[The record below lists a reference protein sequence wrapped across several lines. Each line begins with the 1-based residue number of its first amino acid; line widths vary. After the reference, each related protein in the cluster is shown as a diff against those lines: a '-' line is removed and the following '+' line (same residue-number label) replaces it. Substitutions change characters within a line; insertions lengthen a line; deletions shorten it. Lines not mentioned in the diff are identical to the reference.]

1 MNNQN
6 HTPKHAGDVTKS
18 LKRAAFSYISL
29 FLIVMVLIGTTV
41 SWFTVQD
48 TATLK
53 SDVMVFNSGTGL
65 RVNDGEDITNHIT
78 IKDFKLDE
86 TSSVD
91 GRNIFLPNGNL
102 QSGVTGDMLYRE
114 ATAGDKNKKF
124 MYADFKLKGESAGS
138 IPVYIKSYKITI
150 GDEVYDGSTEI
161 HYTDED
167 TKLLPKQIQTHPKCP
182 LRIAFIEDSQDAPK
196 VIDPSVLVDESVW
209 NYNAVETVDSKGT
222 PTSYDS
228 NSGVKSFSHYYF
240 TNKNGGEPL
249 FNLNNSEAIN
259 ATIVAWLEGTD
270 DDEKNENNSNAYA
283 GKDISIDIE
292 LESNYEDMETI
303 TFVDDTK
310 GDQDTSVKQW
320 IGGGSCMITMTYTD
334 VTTNIDGD
342 SDKHPVR
349 TVVMTA
355 TRWADP
361 KKEHPIEWKA
371 PIPKAVI
378 KDITFNRYH
387 YTKKK
392 ITDSDGKGALEEI
405 YNAWYTN
412 DRIMDM
418 WKAVYVDGKHPV
430 VELEQNKDLQQT
442 RQFNGK
448 NSLIYTATRGN
459 GFGSVDVTDKK
470 ENWKRLSPCV
480 GYWDMPST
488 PTSSTVASTSPP
500 KELDEFNVTI
510 KLDVNDSH
518 SFSEDKSGKK
528 MKDYLANGKK
538 FEVIFEDSQEKKTY
552 NEMTTAQ
559 DNSSV
564 SYTKDKV
571 PKGIKIVGF
580 RMKVDDSHTY
590 GLTVDDTVD
599 GIPHN
604 YYEIKGTKRGVNPVF
619 TTQKD
624 GKTAKHTSG

>member
-18 LKRAAFSYISL
+18 LKKAAFSYISL

-48 TATLK
+48 TANLK

-91 GRNIFLPNGNL
+91 GRNIFLPNGKL
-102 QSGVTGDMLYRE
+102 QSGVTGNMLYRE
-114 ATAGDKNKKF
+114 ATASDKNNKF

-150 GDEVYDGSTEI
+150 GNQVYDGSTEI
-161 HYTDED
+161 HYSDEA
-167 TKLLPKQIQTHPKCP
+167 KLKPEQIDTHPKCP

-270 DDEKNENNSNAYA
+270 DDETNENNSNAYA

-349 TVVMTA
+349 TVVMNPTK
-355 TRWADP
+355 WADSE
-361 KKEHPIEWKA
+361 KTHPIEWKA

-387 YTKKK
+387 YKKKK
-392 ITDSDGKGALEEI
+392 IASSDKNGALEEI

-459 GFGSVDVTDKK
+459 GFGEIKVDDKT
-470 ENWKRLSPCV
+470 NYWKRLSPCV
-480 GYWDMPST
+480 GYWS
-488 PTSSTVASTSPP
+488 TSSDPTPSESVTSPTTTTVKPDYYNVVAILRIKGEEYSFPNDSTSIRDH
-500 KELDEFNVTI
+500 LRAGI
-510 KLDVNDSH
+510 KMYINFSDGTSLAMETLSSNDSCQW
-518 SFSEDKSGKK
+518 SGQLDIKSDPDIAVTGFS
-528 MKDYLANGKK
+528 M
-538 FEVIFEDSQEKKTY
+538 
-552 NEMTTAQ
+552 
-559 DNSSV
+559 
-564 SYTKDKV
+564 
-571 PKGIKIVGF
+571 
-580 RMKVDDSHTY
+580 
-590 GLTVDDTVD
+590 TVD
-599 GIPHN
+599 GKK
-604 YYEIKGTKRGVNPVF
+604 YDLTIKNGYKYTASATHTFNVNS
-619 TTQKD
+619 D
-624 GKTAKHTSG
+624 GKTVNY

>member
-18 LKRAAFSYISL
+18 LKKAAFSYISL

-48 TATLK
+48 TANLK

-91 GRNIFLPNGNL
+91 GRNIFLPNGKL
-102 QSGVTGDMLYRE
+102 QSGVTGNMLYRE
-114 ATAGDKNKKF
+114 ATASDKNNKF

-150 GDEVYDGSTEI
+150 GNQVYDGSTEI
-161 HYTDED
+161 HYSDEA
-167 TKLLPKQIQTHPKCP
+167 KLKPEQIDTHPKCP

-270 DDEKNENNSNAYA
+270 DDETNENNSNAYA

-349 TVVMTA
+349 TVVMNPTK
-355 TRWADP
+355 WADSE
-361 KKEHPIEWKA
+361 KTHPIEWKA

-387 YTKKK
+387 YKKKK
-392 ITDSDGKGALEEI
+392 IASSDKNGALEEI

-442 RQFNGK
+442 RQFNGV
-448 NSLIYTATRGN
+448 NSTTYTATRGN

-480 GYWDMPST
+480 GYWS
-488 PTSSTVASTSPP
+488 TSSDPTPSESVTSPTTTPVKPDYYDVTAILRILGEEYSFPNDSTSIRDH
-500 KELDEFNVTI
+500 LR
-510 KLDVNDSH
+510 
-518 SFSEDKSGKK
+518 
-528 MKDYLANGKK
+528 A
-538 FEVIFEDSQEKKTY
+538 
-552 NEMTTAQ
+552 
-559 DNSSV
+559 
-564 SYTKDKV
+564 
-571 PKGIKIVGF
+571 GIKMYINFSDNTSLPMQTVGDN
-580 RMKVDDSHTY
+580 KDSCQWSGRLDIKSDPDIAVT
-590 GLTVDDTVD
+590 GFSMTVD
-599 GIPHN
+599 GKK
-604 YYEIKGTKRGVNPVF
+604 YDLTIKNGYKYTASATHTFYVNS
-619 TTQKD
+619 D
-624 GKTAKHTSG
+624 GETVN

>member
-18 LKRAAFSYISL
+18 LKKAAFSYISL

-53 SDVMVFNSGTGL
+53 SNVMVFNSGTGL

-78 IKDFKLDE
+78 IKNFTLDE

-102 QSGVTGDMLYRE
+102 QSGVTGNMLYRE
-114 ATAGDKNKKF
+114 ATASDKNNKF

-150 GDEVYDGSTEI
+150 GNQVYDGSTEI
-161 HYTDED
+161 HYSDEA
-167 TKLLPKQIQTHPKCP
+167 KLKPEQIDTHPKCP

-270 DDEKNENNSNAYA
+270 DDKTNENNSNAYA

-349 TVVMTA
+349 TVVMNPSAYKSDGKT
-355 TRWADP
+355 P
-361 KKEHPIEWKA
+361 CEWKA

-392 ITDSDGKGALEEI
+392 ITSSDKNGALEEI

-442 RQFNGK
+442 RQFNGV
-448 NSLIYTATRGN
+448 NSTTYTAKRGN
-459 GFGSVDVTDKK
+459 GFGEIKVDDTT
-470 ENWKRLSPCV
+470 NYWKRLSPCV
-480 GYWDMPST
+480 GYWS
-488 PTSSTVASTSPP
+488 TSSDPTPSESVTSPTTTTVKPDYYDVTAILRIQGEEYSFPNDSTSIRDH
-500 KELDEFNVTI
+500 LRAGI
-510 KLDVNDSH
+510 KMYINFSDGTSLAMETLSSNDSCQW
-518 SFSEDKSGKK
+518 SGRLDIKSAPDIAVTGFS
-528 MKDYLANGKK
+528 M
-538 FEVIFEDSQEKKTY
+538 
-552 NEMTTAQ
+552 
-559 DNSSV
+559 
-564 SYTKDKV
+564 
-571 PKGIKIVGF
+571 
-580 RMKVDDSHTY
+580 
-590 GLTVDDTVD
+590 TVD
-599 GIPHN
+599 GKK
-604 YYEIKGTKRGVNPVF
+604 YDLTIKNGYKYTASATHTFYVNS
-619 TTQKD
+619 D
-624 GKTAKHTSG
+624 GETVN

>member
-18 LKRAAFSYISL
+18 LKKAAFSYISL

-48 TATLK
+48 TANLK

-91 GRNIFLPNGNL
+91 GRNIFLPNGKL
-102 QSGVTGDMLYRE
+102 QSGVTGNMLYRE
-114 ATAGDKNKKF
+114 ATASDKNNKF

-150 GDEVYDGSTEI
+150 GNQVYDGSTEI
-161 HYTDED
+161 HYSDEA
-167 TKLLPKQIQTHPKCP
+167 KLKPEQIDTHPKCP

-270 DDEKNENNSNAYA
+270 DDETNENNSNAYA

-310 GDQDTSVKQW
+310 GDQDTSVTQW

-355 TRWADP
+355 TKWADP

-387 YTKKK
+387 YKKK
-392 ITDSDGKGALEEI
+392 QITSSDKNGALEEI

-480 GYWDMPST
+480 GYWS
-488 PTSSTVASTSPP
+488 TSSDPTPSESVTSPTTTTVKP
-500 KELDEFNVTI
+500 DYYDVIAILRVNGDEYKFPGDTTTI
-510 KLDVNDSH
+510 RNRLKQGTKMYINFSDGTSSDMETLSSNDSCQW
-518 SFSEDKSGKK
+518 SGRLDIKSDPDIAVTGFS
-528 MKDYLANGKK
+528 M
-538 FEVIFEDSQEKKTY
+538 
-552 NEMTTAQ
+552 
-559 DNSSV
+559 
-564 SYTKDKV
+564 
-571 PKGIKIVGF
+571 
-580 RMKVDDSHTY
+580 
-590 GLTVDDTVD
+590 TVD
-599 GIPHN
+599 GKK
-604 YYEIKGTKRGVNPVF
+604 YDLTIKNGYKYTASATHTFYVNS
-619 TTQKD
+619 D
-624 GKTAKHTSG
+624 GETVN

>member
-18 LKRAAFSYISL
+18 LKKAAFSYVSL
-29 FLIVMVLIGTTV
+29 FLIIMVLVGTTV

-78 IKDFKLDE
+78 IKNFTLDE

-114 ATAGDKNKKF
+114 ATAGDKNNKF

-150 GDEVYDGSTEI
+150 GNQVYDGSTEI
-161 HYTDED
+161 HYSDEA
-167 TKLLPKQIQTHPKCP
+167 KLQPEQIDTHPKCP

-270 DDEKNENNSNAYA
+270 DDETKENNSNAYA

-310 GDQDTSVKQW
+310 GDENTDVKQW

-355 TRWADP
+355 TNWADP

-430 VELEQNKDLQQT
+430 VELEQNKDLQKT
-442 RQFNGK
+442 RQFNGV
-448 NSLIYTATRGN
+448 NYTTYTAKRGN
-459 GFGSVDVTDKK
+459 GFGKIDVGDTT
-470 ENWKRLSPCV
+470 NYWKRLSPCV

-488 PTSSTVASTSPP
+488 PTSSTVASTVTTTSTAPP
-500 KELDEFNVTI
+500 THYTVSLRINVNKNFEVKYIGDQITTNSCYMYAVFEDGSEIKMDYENDICYFTNQKIEVGNSLVRLELRRENGSESQVNNKYELDEPCIFKGNNTVSGEVTSNGKVTI
-510 KLDVNDSH
+510 T
-518 SFSEDKSGKK
+518 
-528 MKDYLANGKK
+528 NG
-538 FEVIFEDSQEKKTY
+538 
-552 NEMTTAQ
+552 N
-559 DNSSV
+559 N
-564 SYTKDKV
+564 
-571 PKGIKIVGF
+571 G
-580 RMKVDDSHTY
+580 
-590 GLTVDDTVD
+590 
-599 GIPHN
+599 
-604 YYEIKGTKRGVNPVF
+604 
-619 TTQKD
+619 
-624 GKTAKHTSG
+624 

>member
-18 LKRAAFSYISL
+18 LKKAAFSYISL

-48 TATLK
+48 TANLK

-91 GRNIFLPNGNL
+91 GRNIFLPNGKL
-102 QSGVTGDMLYRE
+102 QSGVTGNMLYRE
-114 ATAGDKNKKF
+114 ATASDKNNKF
-124 MYADFKLKGESAGS
+124 MYADFKLKGESAGG

-150 GDEVYDGSTEI
+150 GNQVYDGSTEI
-161 HYTDED
+161 HYSDEA
-167 TKLLPKQIQTHPKCP
+167 KLKPEQIDTHPKCP

-270 DDEKNENNSNAYA
+270 DDETNENNSNAYA

-355 TRWADP
+355 TKWADP

-387 YTKKK
+387 YKKK
-392 ITDSDGKGALEEI
+392 QITSSDKNGALEEI

-480 GYWDMPST
+480 GYWSTSSVPST
-488 PTSSTVASTSPP
+488 SETATNPTTTTVKPDYYNVTAILRILEEGYSFPNDSTSIRDHLRAGIKMYINFSDNTSLPMQTVGDN
-500 KELDEFNVTI
+500 KDSCQWSGQLDIKSDPDIAVTG
-510 KLDVNDSH
+510 
-518 SFSEDKSGKK
+518 FSMTVGS
-528 MKDYLANGKK
+528 
-538 FEVIFEDSQEKKTY
+538 KTY
-552 NEMTTAQ
+552 NLTVKNGGYKYTASSNQ
-559 DNSSV
+559 TFNVNSDGETV
-564 SYTKDKV
+564 SY
-571 PKGIKIVGF
+571 
-580 RMKVDDSHTY
+580 
-590 GLTVDDTVD
+590 
-599 GIPHN
+599 
-604 YYEIKGTKRGVNPVF
+604 
-619 TTQKD
+619 
-624 GKTAKHTSG
+624 

>member
-18 LKRAAFSYISL
+18 LKKAAFSYISL

-48 TATLK
+48 TANLK

-91 GRNIFLPNGNL
+91 GRNIFLPNGKL
-102 QSGVTGDMLYRE
+102 QSGVTGNMLYRE
-114 ATAGDKNKKF
+114 ATASDKNNKF

-270 DDEKNENNSNAYA
+270 DDETNENNSNAYA

-349 TVVMTA
+349 TVVMNPTK
-355 TRWADP
+355 WADSE
-361 KKEHPIEWKA
+361 KTHPIEWKA

-392 ITDSDGKGALEEI
+392 ITSSDKNGALEEI

-480 GYWDMPST
+480 GYWS
-488 PTSSTVASTSPP
+488 TSSDPTPSESVTSPTTTTVKPDYYDVTAILRIKGEEYSFPNDSTSIRDH
-500 KELDEFNVTI
+500 LRAGI
-510 KLDVNDSH
+510 KMYINFSDGTSLAMETLSSNDSCQW
-518 SFSEDKSGKK
+518 SGQLDIKSDPDIAVTGFS
-528 MKDYLANGKK
+528 M
-538 FEVIFEDSQEKKTY
+538 
-552 NEMTTAQ
+552 
-559 DNSSV
+559 
-564 SYTKDKV
+564 
-571 PKGIKIVGF
+571 
-580 RMKVDDSHTY
+580 
-590 GLTVDDTVD
+590 TVD
-599 GIPHN
+599 GKK
-604 YYEIKGTKRGVNPVF
+604 YDLTIKNGYKYTASATHTFYVNS
-619 TTQKD
+619 D
-624 GKTAKHTSG
+624 GETVN

>member
-18 LKRAAFSYISL
+18 LKKAAFSYISL

-48 TATLK
+48 TANLK

-91 GRNIFLPNGNL
+91 GRNIFLPNGKL
-102 QSGVTGDMLYRE
+102 QSGVTGNMLYRE
-114 ATAGDKNKKF
+114 ATASDKNNKF
-124 MYADFKLKGESAGS
+124 MYADFKLKGESAGG

-150 GDEVYDGSTEI
+150 GNQVYDGSTEI
-161 HYTDED
+161 HYSDEA
-167 TKLLPKQIQTHPKCP
+167 KLKPEQIDTHPKCP

-270 DDEKNENNSNAYA
+270 DDETNENNSNAYA

-310 GDQDTSVKQW
+310 GDENTDVKQW

-355 TRWADP
+355 TNWADP

-480 GYWDMPST
+480 GYWSTSSVPST
-488 PTSSTVASTSPP
+488 SETATNPTTTTVKPDYYDVIAILRVNGDEYKFPGDTTTIRDRLKQGTKMYINFSDGTSSVMETLST
-500 KELDEFNVTI
+500 
-510 KLDVNDSH
+510 NDGCQWSGRINI
-518 SFSEDKSGKK
+518 KSGTDIAVTGFS
-528 MKDYLANGKK
+528 MTVG
-538 FEVIFEDSQEKKTY
+538 SKTY
-552 NEMTTAQ
+552 N
-559 DNSSV
+559 
-564 SYTKDKV
+564 
-571 PKGIKIVGF
+571 
-580 RMKVDDSHTY
+580 
-590 GLTVDDTVD
+590 LTVTN
-599 GIPHN
+599 GGYKYTASSTHTFN
-604 YYEIKGTKRGVNPVF
+604 VNS
-619 TTQKD
+619 D
-624 GKTAKHTSG
+624 GKTVNY

>member
-18 LKRAAFSYISL
+18 LKKAAFSYISL

-48 TATLK
+48 TANLK

-91 GRNIFLPNGNL
+91 GRNIFLPNGKL
-102 QSGVTGDMLYRE
+102 QSGVTGNMLYRE
-114 ATAGDKNKKF
+114 ATASDKNNKF

-182 LRIAFIEDSQDAPK
+182 LRIAFIEDSQVAPK

-270 DDEKNENNSNAYA
+270 DDKTNENNSNAYA

-349 TVVMTA
+349 TVVMNPTK
-355 TRWADP
+355 WADSE
-361 KKEHPIEWKA
+361 KTHPIEWKA

-392 ITDSDGKGALEEI
+392 ITSSDKNGALEEI

-480 GYWDMPST
+480 GYWS
-488 PTSSTVASTSPP
+488 TSSDPTPSESVTSPTTTTVKPDYYNVVAILRIQGEEYSFPNDSTSIRDH
-500 KELDEFNVTI
+500 LRAGI
-510 KLDVNDSH
+510 KMYINFSDGTSLAMETLSSNDSCQW
-518 SFSEDKSGKK
+518 SGQLDIKSDPDIAVTGFS
-528 MKDYLANGKK
+528 M
-538 FEVIFEDSQEKKTY
+538 
-552 NEMTTAQ
+552 
-559 DNSSV
+559 
-564 SYTKDKV
+564 
-571 PKGIKIVGF
+571 
-580 RMKVDDSHTY
+580 
-590 GLTVDDTVD
+590 TVD
-599 GIPHN
+599 GKK
-604 YYEIKGTKRGVNPVF
+604 YDLTIKNGYKYTASATHTFYVNI
-619 TTQKD
+619 D
-624 GKTAKHTSG
+624 GETVN

>member
-18 LKRAAFSYISL
+18 LKKAAFSYISL

-48 TATLK
+48 TANLK

-91 GRNIFLPNGNL
+91 GRNIFLPNGKL
-102 QSGVTGDMLYRE
+102 QSGVTGNMLYRE
-114 ATAGDKNKKF
+114 ATASDKNNKF

-270 DDEKNENNSNAYA
+270 DDETNENNSNAYA

-303 TFVDDTK
+303 TFVDDTV
-310 GDQDTSVKQW
+310 GDADPNDPNAKQW

-334 VTTNIDGD
+334 VTTNIDGN

-355 TRWADP
+355 TKWADE

-387 YTKKK
+387 YKKKK
-392 ITDSDGKGALEEI
+392 ITSSDKNGALEEI

-418 WKAVYVDGKHPV
+418 WNKVDSSGTNHPSNF
-430 VELEQNKDLQQT
+430 LTKNLQET
-442 RQFNGK
+442 RQFNGV
-448 NSLIYTATRGN
+448 NSTTYTATRGN
-459 GFGSVDVTDKK
+459 GFGEIKVDDTT
-470 ENWKRLSPCV
+470 NYWKRLSPCV
-480 GYWDMPST
+480 GYWNESST
-488 PTSSTVASTSPP
+488 PTSSTVASTVTTTSTAPP
-500 KELDEFNVTI
+500 TEYNIYVYLGVPENYKFIGDN
-510 KLDVNDSH
+510 
-518 SFSEDKSGKK
+518 SGKTIR
-528 MKDYLANGKK
+528 DYLSSGYK
-538 FEVIFEDSQEKKTY
+538 FEVLFSD
-552 NEMTTAQ
+552 NTTAKMNTENNN
-559 DNSSV
+559 DRASLEN
-564 SYTKDKV
+564 YTI
-571 PKGIKIVGF
+571 PAATKITGF
-580 RMKVDDSHTY
+580 RMDIDSSTSYLLTITSGYFGFTPNSTKVT
-590 GLTVDDTVD
+590 
-599 GIPHN
+599 
-604 YYEIKGTKRGVNPVF
+604 F
-619 TTQKD
+619 TINDD
-624 GKTAKHTSG
+624 GKTINKTS

>member
-18 LKRAAFSYISL
+18 LKKAAFSYISL

-48 TATLK
+48 TANLK

-91 GRNIFLPNGNL
+91 GRNIFLPNGKL
-102 QSGVTGDMLYRE
+102 QSGVTGNMLYRE
-114 ATAGDKNKKF
+114 ATASDKNNKF

-150 GDEVYDGSTEI
+150 GNQVYDGSTEI
-161 HYTDED
+161 HYSDEA
-167 TKLLPKQIQTHPKCP
+167 KLKPEQIDTHPKCP

-270 DDEKNENNSNAYA
+270 DDETNENNSNAYA

-310 GDQDTSVKQW
+310 GDQDTSVTQW

-355 TRWADP
+355 TKWADP

-387 YTKKK
+387 YKKK
-392 ITDSDGKGALEEI
+392 QITSSDKNGALEEI

-480 GYWDMPST
+480 GYWS
-488 PTSSTVASTSPP
+488 TSSDPTPSESVTSPTTTTVKPDYYNVVAILRIQGEEYSFPNDSTSIRDH
-500 KELDEFNVTI
+500 LRAGI
-510 KLDVNDSH
+510 KMYINFSDGTSLAMETLSSNDSCQW
-518 SFSEDKSGKK
+518 SGQLDIKSDPDIAVTGFS
-528 MKDYLANGKK
+528 M
-538 FEVIFEDSQEKKTY
+538 
-552 NEMTTAQ
+552 
-559 DNSSV
+559 
-564 SYTKDKV
+564 
-571 PKGIKIVGF
+571 
-580 RMKVDDSHTY
+580 
-590 GLTVDDTVD
+590 TVD
-599 GIPHN
+599 GKK
-604 YYEIKGTKRGVNPVF
+604 YDLTIKNGYKYTASATHTFYVNS
-619 TTQKD
+619 D
-624 GKTAKHTSG
+624 GETVN

>member
-18 LKRAAFSYISL
+18 LKKAAFSYISL

-48 TATLK
+48 TANLK

-91 GRNIFLPNGNL
+91 GRNIFLPNGKL
-102 QSGVTGDMLYRE
+102 QSGVTGNMLYRE
-114 ATAGDKNKKF
+114 ATASDKNNKF

-150 GDEVYDGSTEI
+150 GNQVYDGSTEI
-161 HYTDED
+161 HYSDEA
-167 TKLLPKQIQTHPKCP
+167 KLKPEQIDTHPKCP

-228 NSGVKSFSHYYF
+228 NSSVKSFSHYYF

-270 DDEKNENNSNAYA
+270 DDETNENNSNAYA

-310 GDQDTSVKQW
+310 GDQDTSVTQW

-480 GYWDMPST
+480 GYWSTSSVPST
-488 PTSSTVASTSPP
+488 SETATNPTTTTVKPDYYDVTAILRILGEEYSFPNDSTSIRDHLRAGIKMYINFSDNTSLPMQTVGDN
-500 KELDEFNVTI
+500 KDSCQWSGRLDIKSAPDIAVTG
-510 KLDVNDSH
+510 
-518 SFSEDKSGKK
+518 FSMTVGS
-528 MKDYLANGKK
+528 
-538 FEVIFEDSQEKKTY
+538 KTY
-552 NEMTTAQ
+552 NLTVKNGGYKYTASSNQ
-559 DNSSV
+559 TFNVNSDGETV
-564 SYTKDKV
+564 SY
-571 PKGIKIVGF
+571 
-580 RMKVDDSHTY
+580 
-590 GLTVDDTVD
+590 
-599 GIPHN
+599 
-604 YYEIKGTKRGVNPVF
+604 
-619 TTQKD
+619 
-624 GKTAKHTSG
+624 

>member
-18 LKRAAFSYISL
+18 LKKAAFSYISL

-48 TATLK
+48 TANLK

-91 GRNIFLPNGNL
+91 GRNIFLPNGKL
-102 QSGVTGDMLYRE
+102 QSGVTGNMLYRE
-114 ATAGDKNKKF
+114 ATASDKNNKF
-124 MYADFKLKGESAGS
+124 MYADFKLKGESAGG

-150 GDEVYDGSTEI
+150 GNQVYDGSTEI
-161 HYTDED
+161 HYSDEA
-167 TKLLPKQIQTHPKCP
+167 KLKPEQIDTHPKCP

-270 DDEKNENNSNAYA
+270 DDKTNENNSNAYA

-349 TVVMTA
+349 TVVMNPSAYKSDGKT
-355 TRWADP
+355 P
-361 KKEHPIEWKA
+361 CEWKA

-392 ITDSDGKGALEEI
+392 ITSSDKNGALEEI

-442 RQFNGK
+442 RQFNGV
-448 NSLIYTATRGN
+448 NSTTYTATRGN
-459 GFGSVDVTDKK
+459 GFGEIKVDDTT
-470 ENWKRLSPCV
+470 NYWKRLSPCV
-480 GYWDMPST
+480 GYWSTSSVPST
-488 PTSSTVASTSPP
+488 SETATNPTTTTVKPDYYDVTAILRVSGDEYKFPGDTITIRNRLKQGTKMYINFSDGTSLAMETLSTNDGCQWSGR
-500 KELDEFNVTI
+500 LDIKSDPDIAVTG
-510 KLDVNDSH
+510 
-518 SFSEDKSGKK
+518 FSMTVGS
-528 MKDYLANGKK
+528 
-538 FEVIFEDSQEKKTY
+538 KTY
-552 NEMTTAQ
+552 N
-559 DNSSV
+559 
-564 SYTKDKV
+564 
-571 PKGIKIVGF
+571 
-580 RMKVDDSHTY
+580 
-590 GLTVDDTVD
+590 LTVTNGGYKYTASSNHTFNVNSDGETV
-599 GIPHN
+599 N
-604 YYEIKGTKRGVNPVF
+604 Y
-619 TTQKD
+619 
-624 GKTAKHTSG
+624 

>member
-18 LKRAAFSYISL
+18 LKKAAFSYISL

-53 SDVMVFNSGTGL
+53 SNVMVFNSGTGL

-78 IKDFKLDE
+78 IKNFTLDE

-91 GRNIFLPNGNL
+91 GRNIFLPNGKL
-102 QSGVTGDMLYRE
+102 QSGVTGNMLYRE
-114 ATAGDKNKKF
+114 ATASDKNNKF

-150 GDEVYDGSTEI
+150 GNQVYDGSTEI
-161 HYTDED
+161 HYSDEA
-167 TKLLPKQIQTHPKCP
+167 KLKPEQIDTHPKCP

-270 DDEKNENNSNAYA
+270 DDETNENNSNAYA

-349 TVVMTA
+349 TVVMNPTK
-355 TRWADP
+355 WADSE
-361 KKEHPIEWKA
+361 KTHPIEWKA

-387 YTKKK
+387 YKKKK
-392 ITDSDGKGALEEI
+392 IASSDKNGALEEI

-480 GYWDMPST
+480 GYWS
-488 PTSSTVASTSPP
+488 TSSEPTPSESVTSPTTTTVKP
-500 KELDEFNVTI
+500 DYYDVIAILRVNGDEYKFPGDTTTI
-510 KLDVNDSH
+510 RNRLKQGTKMYINFSDGTSSDMETLSSNDSCQW
-518 SFSEDKSGKK
+518 SGRLDIKSDPDIAVTGFS
-528 MKDYLANGKK
+528 M
-538 FEVIFEDSQEKKTY
+538 
-552 NEMTTAQ
+552 
-559 DNSSV
+559 
-564 SYTKDKV
+564 
-571 PKGIKIVGF
+571 
-580 RMKVDDSHTY
+580 
-590 GLTVDDTVD
+590 TVD
-599 GIPHN
+599 GKK
-604 YYEIKGTKRGVNPVF
+604 YDLTIKNGYKYTASATHTFYVNS
-619 TTQKD
+619 D
-624 GKTAKHTSG
+624 GETVN

>member
-48 TATLK
+48 TANLK

-91 GRNIFLPNGNL
+91 GRNIFLPNGKL
-102 QSGVTGDMLYRE
+102 QSGVTGNMLYRE
-114 ATAGDKNKKF
+114 ATASDKNNKF

-150 GDEVYDGSTEI
+150 GNQVYDGSTEI
-161 HYTDED
+161 HYSDEA
-167 TKLLPKQIQTHPKCP
+167 KLKPEQIDTHPKCP

-270 DDEKNENNSNAYA
+270 DDETNENNSNAYA

-310 GDQDTSVKQW
+310 GDQDTSVTQW

-355 TRWADP
+355 TKWADP

-392 ITDSDGKGALEEI
+392 ITSSDKNGALEEI

-480 GYWDMPST
+480 GYWS
-488 PTSSTVASTSPP
+488 TSSDPTPSESVTSPTTTTVKPDYYNVVAILRIQGEGYSFPNDSTSIRDH
-500 KELDEFNVTI
+500 LRAGI
-510 KLDVNDSH
+510 KMYINFSDGTSLAMETLSSNDSCQWGGRLDIK
-518 SFSEDKSGKK
+518 SDPDIAVTGFS
-528 MKDYLANGKK
+528 M
-538 FEVIFEDSQEKKTY
+538 
-552 NEMTTAQ
+552 
-559 DNSSV
+559 
-564 SYTKDKV
+564 
-571 PKGIKIVGF
+571 
-580 RMKVDDSHTY
+580 
-590 GLTVDDTVD
+590 TVD
-599 GIPHN
+599 GKK
-604 YYEIKGTKRGVNPVF
+604 YDLTIKNGYKYTASATHTFYVNS
-619 TTQKD
+619 D
-624 GKTAKHTSG
+624 GETVN

>member
-1 MNNQN
+1 
-6 HTPKHAGDVTKS
+6 
-18 LKRAAFSYISL
+18 
-29 FLIVMVLIGTTV
+29 MVLIGTTV

-48 TATLK
+48 TANLK

-78 IKDFKLDE
+78 IKNFTLDE

-114 ATAGDKNKKF
+114 ATAGDKNNKF
-124 MYADFKLKGESAGS
+124 MYADFKLKGESAGG

-150 GDEVYDGSTEI
+150 GNQVFDGSTEI
-161 HYTDED
+161 HYSDEA
-167 TKLLPKQIQTHPKCP
+167 KLKPEQIDTHPKCP

-270 DDEKNENNSNAYA
+270 DDETKENNSNAYA

-430 VELEQNKDLQQT
+430 VELEQNKDLQRT

-480 GYWDMPST
+480 GYWS
-488 PTSSTVASTSPP
+488 TSSDPTPSESVTSPTTTTVKPDYYDVTAILRIKGEEYSFPNDSTSIRDH
-500 KELDEFNVTI
+500 LRAGI
-510 KLDVNDSH
+510 KMYINFSDGTSLAMETLSSNDSCQW
-518 SFSEDKSGKK
+518 SGQLDIKSDPDIAVTGFS
-528 MKDYLANGKK
+528 M
-538 FEVIFEDSQEKKTY
+538 
-552 NEMTTAQ
+552 
-559 DNSSV
+559 
-564 SYTKDKV
+564 
-571 PKGIKIVGF
+571 
-580 RMKVDDSHTY
+580 
-590 GLTVDDTVD
+590 TVD
-599 GIPHN
+599 GKK
-604 YYEIKGTKRGVNPVF
+604 YDLTIKNGYKYTASATHTFYVNS
-619 TTQKD
+619 D
-624 GKTAKHTSG
+624 GETVN

>member
-18 LKRAAFSYISL
+18 LKKAAFSYISL

-48 TATLK
+48 TANLK

-78 IKDFKLDE
+78 IKNFTLDE

-102 QSGVTGDMLYRE
+102 QSGVTGNMLYRE
-114 ATAGDKNKKF
+114 ATASDKNNKF

-150 GDEVYDGSTEI
+150 GNQVYDGSTEI

-196 VIDPSVLVDESVW
+196 VIDPSVLVNESVW
-209 NYNAVETVDSKGT
+209 NYNAVETVDSKGI

-270 DDEKNENNSNAYA
+270 DDKTNENNSNAYA

-303 TFVDDTK
+303 TFVDDTV
-310 GDQDTSVKQW
+310 GDADPNDPNAKQW
-320 IGGGSCMITMTYTD
+320 IGKDSCMITMTYTD
-334 VTTNIDGD
+334 VTTNIDGN

-355 TRWADP
+355 TRWADV

-387 YTKKK
+387 YKKKK
-392 ITDSDGKGALEEI
+392 ITSSDKNGALEEI

-418 WKAVYVDGKHPV
+418 WNKVDSSGTNHPSDF
-430 VELEQNKDLQQT
+430 LTKNLQKT
-442 RQFNGK
+442 RQFNGV
-448 NSLIYTATRGN
+448 NSTTYIATRGN
-459 GFGSVDVTDKK
+459 SFGEIDVGDTT
-470 ENWKRLSPCV
+470 NYWKRLSPCV
-480 GYWDMPST
+480 GYWS
-488 PTSSTVASTSPP
+488 TSSDPTPSESVTSPTTTTVKPDYYNVVAILRILGEEYSFPNDSTSIRDH
-500 KELDEFNVTI
+500 LR
-510 KLDVNDSH
+510 
-518 SFSEDKSGKK
+518 
-528 MKDYLANGKK
+528 A
-538 FEVIFEDSQEKKTY
+538 
-552 NEMTTAQ
+552 
-559 DNSSV
+559 
-564 SYTKDKV
+564 
-571 PKGIKIVGF
+571 GIKMYINFSDNTSLPMQTVGDN
-580 RMKVDDSHTY
+580 KDSCQWSGRLDIKSDPDIAVT
-590 GLTVDDTVD
+590 GFSMTVD
-599 GIPHN
+599 GKK
-604 YYEIKGTKRGVNPVF
+604 YDLTIKNGYKYTASATHTFYVNS
-619 TTQKD
+619 D
-624 GKTAKHTSG
+624 GETVN

>member
-18 LKRAAFSYISL
+18 LKKAAFSYISL

-48 TATLK
+48 TANLK

-91 GRNIFLPNGNL
+91 GRNIFLPNGKL
-102 QSGVTGDMLYRE
+102 QSGVTGNMLYRE
-114 ATAGDKNKKF
+114 ATASDKNNKF

-150 GDEVYDGSTEI
+150 GNQVYDGSTEI
-161 HYTDED
+161 HYSDEA
-167 TKLLPKQIQTHPKCP
+167 KLKPEQIDTHPKCP

-270 DDEKNENNSNAYA
+270 DDETNENNSNAYA

-310 GDQDTSVKQW
+310 GDQDTSVTQW

-355 TRWADP
+355 TKWADP

-387 YTKKK
+387 YKKK
-392 ITDSDGKGALEEI
+392 QITSSDKNGALEEI

-480 GYWDMPST
+480 GYWS
-488 PTSSTVASTSPP
+488 TSSDPTPSESVTSPTTTTVKP
-500 KELDEFNVTI
+500 DYYDVIAILRVNCDEYKFPGDTTTI
-510 KLDVNDSH
+510 RNRLKQGTKMYINFSDGTSSDMETLSSNDSCQW
-518 SFSEDKSGKK
+518 SGRLDIKSDPDIAVTGFS
-528 MKDYLANGKK
+528 M
-538 FEVIFEDSQEKKTY
+538 
-552 NEMTTAQ
+552 
-559 DNSSV
+559 
-564 SYTKDKV
+564 
-571 PKGIKIVGF
+571 
-580 RMKVDDSHTY
+580 
-590 GLTVDDTVD
+590 TVD
-599 GIPHN
+599 GKK
-604 YYEIKGTKRGVNPVF
+604 YDLTIKNGYKYTASATHTFYVNS
-619 TTQKD
+619 D
-624 GKTAKHTSG
+624 GETVN

>member
-18 LKRAAFSYISL
+18 LKKAAFSYISL

-48 TATLK
+48 TANLK

-91 GRNIFLPNGNL
+91 GRNIFLPNGKL
-102 QSGVTGDMLYRE
+102 QSGVTGNMLYRE
-114 ATAGDKNKKF
+114 ATAGDKNNKF

-150 GDEVYDGSTEI
+150 GNQVYDGSTEI
-161 HYTDED
+161 HYSDEA
-167 TKLLPKQIQTHPKCP
+167 KLKPEQIDTHPKCP

-270 DDEKNENNSNAYA
+270 DDKTNENNSNAYA

-349 TVVMTA
+349 TVVMNPTK
-355 TRWADP
+355 WADSE
-361 KKEHPIEWKA
+361 KTHPIEWKA

-430 VELEQNKDLQQT
+430 VELEQNKDLQRT

-480 GYWDMPST
+480 GYWS
-488 PTSSTVASTSPP
+488 TSSDPTPSESVTSPTTTTVKPDYYNVVAILRIQGEEYSFPNDSTSIRDH
-500 KELDEFNVTI
+500 LRAGI
-510 KLDVNDSH
+510 KMYINFSDGTSLAMETLSSNDSCQW
-518 SFSEDKSGKK
+518 SGQLDIKSDPDIAVTGFS
-528 MKDYLANGKK
+528 M
-538 FEVIFEDSQEKKTY
+538 
-552 NEMTTAQ
+552 
-559 DNSSV
+559 
-564 SYTKDKV
+564 
-571 PKGIKIVGF
+571 
-580 RMKVDDSHTY
+580 
-590 GLTVDDTVD
+590 TVD
-599 GIPHN
+599 GKK
-604 YYEIKGTKRGVNPVF
+604 YDLTIKNGYKYTASATHTFYVNS
-619 TTQKD
+619 D
-624 GKTAKHTSG
+624 GETVN

>member
-18 LKRAAFSYISL
+18 LKKAAFSYISL

-48 TATLK
+48 TANLK

-91 GRNIFLPNGNL
+91 GRNIFLPNGKL
-102 QSGVTGDMLYRE
+102 QSGVTGNMLYRE
-114 ATAGDKNKKF
+114 ATASDKNNKF

-209 NYNAVETVDSKGT
+209 NYNAVETIDSKGT

-270 DDEKNENNSNAYA
+270 DDKTNENNSNAYA

-349 TVVMTA
+349 TVVMNPSAYKSDGKT
-355 TRWADP
+355 P
-361 KKEHPIEWKA
+361 CEWKA

-392 ITDSDGKGALEEI
+392 ITSSDKNGALEEI

-442 RQFNGK
+442 RQFNGV
-448 NSLIYTATRGN
+448 NSTTYTATRGN

-480 GYWDMPST
+480 GYWS
-488 PTSSTVASTSPP
+488 TSSDPTPSESVTSPTTTTVKP
-500 KELDEFNVTI
+500 DYYDVIAILRVNGDEYKFPGDTTTI
-510 KLDVNDSH
+510 RNRLKQGTKMYINFSDGTSLAMETLSSNDSCQW
-518 SFSEDKSGKK
+518 SGRLDIKSDPDIAVTGFS
-528 MKDYLANGKK
+528 M
-538 FEVIFEDSQEKKTY
+538 
-552 NEMTTAQ
+552 
-559 DNSSV
+559 
-564 SYTKDKV
+564 
-571 PKGIKIVGF
+571 
-580 RMKVDDSHTY
+580 
-590 GLTVDDTVD
+590 TVD
-599 GIPHN
+599 GKK
-604 YYEIKGTKRGVNPVF
+604 YDLTIKNGYKYTASATHTFYVNS
-619 TTQKD
+619 D
-624 GKTAKHTSG
+624 GETVN

>member
-18 LKRAAFSYISL
+18 LKKAAFSYISL

-48 TATLK
+48 TANLK

-91 GRNIFLPNGNL
+91 GRNIFLPNGKL
-102 QSGVTGDMLYRE
+102 QSGVTGNMLYRE
-114 ATAGDKNKKF
+114 ATASDKNNKF

-270 DDEKNENNSNAYA
+270 DDETNENNSNAYA

-349 TVVMTA
+349 TVVMNPTK
-355 TRWADP
+355 WADSE
-361 KKEHPIEWKA
+361 KTHPIEWKA

-387 YTKKK
+387 YKKKK
-392 ITDSDGKGALEEI
+392 ITDNDRKGALEEI

-418 WKAVYVDGKHPV
+418 WNKVDSSGTKHPSGF
-430 VELEQNKDLQQT
+430 LTKNLQET
-442 RQFNGK
+442 RQFNGV
-448 NSLIYTATRGN
+448 NSTTYIATRGN
-459 GFGSVDVTDKK
+459 SFGEIDVGDTT
-470 ENWKRLSPCV
+470 NYWKRLSPCV
-480 GYWDMPST
+480 GYWSTSSVPST
-488 PTSSTVASTSPP
+488 SETATNPTTTTVKPDYYNVVAILRIQGEEYSFPNDSTSIRDH
-500 KELDEFNVTI
+500 LRAGI
-510 KLDVNDSH
+510 KMYINFSDGTSLAMETLSSNDSCQW
-518 SFSEDKSGKK
+518 SGQLDIKSDPDIAVTGFSMTVGS
-528 MKDYLANGKK
+528 
-538 FEVIFEDSQEKKTY
+538 KTY
-552 NEMTTAQ
+552 N
-559 DNSSV
+559 
-564 SYTKDKV
+564 
-571 PKGIKIVGF
+571 
-580 RMKVDDSHTY
+580 
-590 GLTVDDTVD
+590 LTVTNGGYKYTASSTHTFYVNIDGETV
-599 GIPHN
+599 N
-604 YYEIKGTKRGVNPVF
+604 
-619 TTQKD
+619 
-624 GKTAKHTSG
+624 